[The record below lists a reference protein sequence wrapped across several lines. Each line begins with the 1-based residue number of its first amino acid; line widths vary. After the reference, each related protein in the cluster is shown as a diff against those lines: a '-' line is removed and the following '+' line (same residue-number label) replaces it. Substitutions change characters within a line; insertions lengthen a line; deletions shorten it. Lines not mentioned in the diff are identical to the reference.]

1 MSPDPS
7 TVFFQCVDDVDWL
20 EPAAEPDKARPAKG
34 SKARIK
40 WLGGDSE
47 SGPWVYYIEHPVGA
61 VVKPHKHNARRVEYI
76 LDGELEFFA
85 GDDALAMY
93 RGDETVSGSIHGP
106 GTMSWVPPG
115 TLYAYRITKASK
127 LLHVFFENPVGR
139 TIHVHP
145 DGSDASEATATE
157 EAS

>member
-1 MSPDPS
+1 MSNDPAA
-7 TVFFQCVDDVDWL
+7 VLFRCIDEIDWL
-20 EPAAEPDKARPAKG
+20 EPAAEPDKARPANG
-34 SKARIK
+34 SQARIK
-40 WLGGDSE
+40 WLGGESE
-47 SGPWVYYIEHPVGA
+47 TGPWVYYIEHPVGS

-76 LDGELEFFA
+76 LEGELEFFT
-85 GDDALAMY
+85 GDDALAMN
-93 RGDETVSGSIHGP
+93 RGEETASGSLHGP

-145 DGSDASEATATE
+145 DGSDASEASTTE
-157 EAS
+157 EAP